1 MSDKI
6 ILVSTPDD
14 VSYDGV
20 RMLFVDLTQSQSD
33 IMSQSLLSLN
43 NIPRIIAYTWQ
54 SGDDVD
60 WVIEKSRKSNL
71 IVFNAESN
79 DQTLVGYFAGKTNAY
94 YFGTLRS
101 LSKVNS
107 SVIFDTNQCSELFMD
122 TIEKYGQSQR

>member
-6 ILVSTPDD
+6 ILVSSPDD
-14 VSYDGV
+14 ISYDGV
-20 RMLFVDLTQSQSD
+20 RMLFVDLTQSQSE
-33 IMSQSLLSLN
+33 IMSQALLSLN
-43 NIPRIIAYTWQ
+43 NVPRIIAYTWQ
-54 SGDDVD
+54 SGNDVD
-60 WVIEKSRKSNL
+60 WVIDKSRKSNL
-71 IVFNAESN
+71 IVFNADSF

-107 SVIFDTNQCSELFMD
+107 SVIFDVDQCSELFMD